1 MELDSPHWHTAVRDL
16 VVFAPGSQR
25 GHQATVNMSCIH
37 ALVTPDL
44 FKVNRLDL
52 SNAAAYFTE
61 PLFKPEKAHTSTLKA
76 LWLEIYPA
84 MHNFALRE
92 CCPAS
97 ACAEING

>member
-1 MELDSPHWHTAVRDL
+1 MELDSPDWHSAVGNL

-25 GHQATVNMSCIH
+25 GHQATVNMSCIN
-37 ALVTPDL
+37 ALVTPYL

-52 SNAAAYFTE
+52 SNAGAYFTE
-61 PLFKPEKAHTSTLKA
+61 PLLEPEKAHPATFKA

-84 MHNFALRE
+84 MHNLALRE

-97 ACAEING
+97 ACA